1 MSRDI
6 ILKFTPLGKKKA
18 VRSKK
23 KKKKKRP
30 LLHSCKDSKLHVQWM
45 AMIQTHSH
53 PTEKHFAH
61 FCFVRK
67 QILSNN
73 GDAMNSPP
81 TTHQNEQTLFVHLQD
96 TPSSARC
103 CDLDMGNTI
112 IRLRLEAII
121 RGPPCNSNTM
131 RGPELKRKKK
141 QKNNGEKCSTR
152 DFVVCLQGGKSH
164 HDVLSVLLIF
174 HKTI

>member
-1 MSRDI
+1 
-6 ILKFTPLGKKKA
+6 
-18 VRSKK
+18 
-23 KKKKKRP
+23 
-30 LLHSCKDSKLHVQWM
+30 
-45 AMIQTHSH
+45 MIQTHSH

-67 QILSNN
+67 KILSNN

-121 RGPPCNSNTM
+121 RGPPCSSNTM

-141 QKNNGEKCSTR
+141 QKTTEKNARHATLWCACKGENHIMTFCLYCSS
-152 DFVVCLQGGKSH
+152 FIKQFKSLCV
-164 HDVLSVLLIF
+164 DGTAKLCCALSDLFISDGS
-174 HKTI
+174 